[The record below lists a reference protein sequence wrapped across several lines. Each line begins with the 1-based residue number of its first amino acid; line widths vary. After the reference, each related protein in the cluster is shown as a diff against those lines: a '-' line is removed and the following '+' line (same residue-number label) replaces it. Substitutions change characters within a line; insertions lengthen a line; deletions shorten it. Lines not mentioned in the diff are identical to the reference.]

1 MKINPLIESIKLT
14 LQELN
19 EVLNQATDE
28 QFSRSLAIFSGSS
41 VGMHARHV
49 VEFYQCLLTQND
61 DNQAINYDKR
71 QRDMLLQ
78 TRIDYFVF
86 TVSQIIN
93 SLEKLDETA
102 FNTPL
107 SIESESVGDTPIKS
121 SLAREL
127 HYNLEHTIHHAALIK
142 IGLLSINSHWE
153 IPPTFGIAPSTI
165 RYQAQC

>member
-1 MKINPLIESIKLT
+1 MNPLVESIKQT

-49 VEFYQCLLTQND
+49 VEFYQCLLMQSY
-61 DNQAINYDKR
+61 DNQVVVNYEKR
-71 QRDMLLQ
+71 QRDLLLQ
-78 TRIDYFVF
+78 TRTDYFVF
-86 TVSQIIN
+86 TISQIIN
-93 SLEKLDETA
+93 SLENLDEA
-102 FNTPL
+102 VFNIPL
-107 SIESESVGDTPIKS
+107 SVTTESEGDKPIKS

-142 IGLLSINSHWE
+142 IGLLSINSEWKM
-153 IPPTFGIAPSTI
+153 PPTFGIAPSTI
-165 RYQAQC
+165 RYRMQS